1 MAYNTKAILKDVNK
15 KPVPQYWNPETQQF
29 EVIESKNGMLR
40 VIMVDSQGR
49 EIQTQNLVDQI
60 SAKIDEL
67 IQVVR
72 DNGV

>member
-1 MAYNTKAILKDVNK
+1 MAYNEKAILRDVNK
-15 KPVPQYWNPETQQF
+15 KPVPQYWNKETQQY
-29 EVIESKNGMLR
+29 EVIESKDGMLR

-67 IQVVR
+67 IEVVR
-72 DNGV
+72 